1 MTPEQLSEIEQRW
14 TKATRGPWIAD
25 MRPVA
30 TECGECGEY
39 SYEVA
44 GVVRRK
50 SDGCGI
56 VDVQDSE
63 KQNENAQAIASAPTD
78 IALLLAEVR
87 RLQEKLHYEETCHAE
102 AQEEVRRLNRMVD
115 KAVDYLEHSCCDA
128 PQSFDCEEIN
138 RACRDCWKEYL
149 ESEVADNG

>member
-1 MTPEQLSEIEQRW
+1 MTDQQLAEIEQRW
-14 TKATRGPWIAD
+14 AKATKGPWVAD

-39 SYEVA
+39 AYEVP
-44 GVVRRK
+44 GVIRRK

-63 KQNENAQAIASAPTD
+63 KQNENAAAIASAPDD
-78 IALLLAEVR
+78 IQALLA
-87 RLQEKLHYEETCHAE
+87 
-102 AQEEVRRLNRMVD
+102 EVRRLNRMVD

-128 PQSFDCEEIN
+128 PQSFDCEETN
-138 RACRDCWKEYL
+138 KNCRDCWKEYL
-149 ESEVADNG
+149 ESEVGK